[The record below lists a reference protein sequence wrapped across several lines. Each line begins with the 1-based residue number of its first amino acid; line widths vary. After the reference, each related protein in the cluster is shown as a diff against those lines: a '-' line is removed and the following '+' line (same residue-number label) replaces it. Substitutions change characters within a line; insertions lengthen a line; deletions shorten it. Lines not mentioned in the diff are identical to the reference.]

1 MNLVTPRFTLLQKK
15 VSFDDQPT
23 DLFYTLCIG
32 NSNVMALLMT
42 APGANLAIENDD
54 GKTVEQLARYSSNWS
69 NVTTLETDLGNFLKN
84 INAPRDGNH
93 KSVLALIPG
102 TMEQIQAE
110 VLALKESMRN
120 MQMGQGGARINVPE
134 CPVSEASKK
143 TFFLLSPKLVWVGGG
158 QKS

>member
-54 GKTVEQLARYSSNWS
+54 GKTVEQLARYSSNRSS
-69 NVTTLETDLGNFLKN
+69 NVTTHEED
-84 INAPRDGNH
+84 APPMIDEVRT
-93 KSVLALIPG
+93 LA
-102 TMEQIQAE
+102 THTQC
-110 VLALKESMRN
+110 SH
-120 MQMGQGGARINVPE
+120 
-134 CPVSEASKK
+134 SKK
-143 TFFLLSPKLVWVGGG
+143 YRPKVEGRLLFF
-158 QKS
+158 